1 MQTGD
6 VLIQGG
12 SPGHAAIVVDL
23 AVNAQGQKV
32 FLLAQSYMPA
42 QSIHILKNPVNP
54 ALSPWYEAD
63 NSAVV
68 QTPEWTFTT
77 KDLKRFK

>member
-1 MQTGD
+1 
-6 VLIQGG
+6 
-12 SPGHAAIVVDL
+12 
-23 AVNAQGQKV
+23 
-32 FLLAQSYMPA
+32 MPA